1 MTIWRFPDRTS
12 LELFNLASTPCWI
25 FDVAAHAMWWANRAA
40 LTLWQA
46 ESLEELLARDF
57 STDSPTVRKRL
68 RQVLDHA
75 TPGQPVRDRWT
86 IYPRGKP
93 VSVQLALTPLRIGEP
108 EHEGILLEALTSAPS
123 DSDLED
129 RRLIETVRYTAIMI
143 SHFTLDGALV
153 AMNPA
158 AIQAYGTLP
167 AEMGQTGHTSTLH
180 ARFPTQELA
189 TQLLARCIAGEEPQG
204 DFQVRTAQGLRWHKI
219 TLHLGRDTLKG
230 ASVAIVVEEDIT
242 SLKQAVLAL
251 ERLNETLEEKVQLR
265 TSDLKAA
272 TRRAEQANIAK
283 SDFLARMSHDLRTPL
298 NAILGFSEILTTP
311 RLADVA
317 ARNFPRYGANI
328 HGAANS
334 LLGLVNDLLDLS
346 SIEAGRYPIH
356 IEMVEPKAVVH
367 EALRL
372 VLPGFAERRVDIER
386 ATDTPDHIWTDR
398 RALVLILNNLISNA
412 LKFTTADNR
421 VIVRLYPMSD
431 GKQCRIEV
439 EDDGPGI
446 APEDLETVFD
456 PYFRGNAMIARLAPG
471 TGLGLSICR
480 ELAKQLDMDLTI
492 HSNGYCGT
500 TVKLTL
506 PERVDRARQS
516 SAASTPT

>member
-1 MTIWRFPDRTS
+1 MTAWRFTDRKG

-40 LTLWQA
+40 LNLWQA
-46 ESLEELLARDF
+46 ESLDELLARDF
-57 STDSPTVRKRL
+57 STDSPTVRRRL

-75 TPGQPVRDRWT
+75 SPGQPVRDRWT
-86 IYPRGKP
+86 IYPRGNP
-93 VSVQLALTPLRIGEP
+93 ISVQLALTPVRIGEAD
-108 EHEGILLEALTSAPS
+108 HEGILLEALTSAPS

-143 SHFTLDGALV
+143 SYFNLDGALV

-158 AIQAYGTLP
+158 AIQAYATLP
-167 AEMGQTGHTSTLH
+167 AEMGRADHSSTL
-180 ARFPTQELA
+180 RMRLQPPELA
-189 TQLLARCIAGEEPQG
+189 DQLLSRCIAGEEPQG
-204 DFQVRTAQGLRWHKI
+204 EFEVRTAQGLRWHKI
-219 TLHLGRDTLKG
+219 TLHLGRDRLNG

-242 SLKQAVLAL
+242 SLKQAMLAL

-265 TSDLKAA
+265 TRDLKEA

-317 ARNFPRYGANI
+317 ARNVQRYGTNI
-328 HGAANS
+328 QSAANN
-334 LLGLVNDLLDLS
+334 LLGLVNNLLDLS

-356 IEMVEPKAVVH
+356 IEMVDPT
-367 EALRL
+367 ALVQETAGL
-372 VLPGFAERRVDIER
+372 VLSAFGGRRVDI
-386 ATDTPDHIWTDR
+386 DTGAGTPPHIWTDR
-398 RALVLILNNLISNA
+398 RALVLILNNLITNA
-412 LKFTTADNR
+412 LKFTTTNNR
-421 VIVRLYPMSD
+421 VTVRLNPIS
-431 GKQCRIEV
+431 GGNHCRIEV

-446 APEDLETVFD
+446 APEDLKTIFD
-456 PYFRGNAMIARLAPG
+456 PYFRGNAMVAKMTPG
-471 TGLGLSICR
+471 TGLGLSICK

-492 HSNGYCGT
+492 HSNGYSGT
-500 TVKLTL
+500 RVTVTL
-506 PERVDRARQS
+506 PERRDRGHPNDGSGR
-516 SAASTPT
+516 